1 MDASRRVLE
10 VVTDLSRRAPQRSSV
25 DDELNE
31 ELLNRASDVLH
42 VSNRLPKLLGRH
54 RPQGDSRFGQSLLE
68 AFLER
73 TLRALVVV
81 ELEEHLP
88 LAAELLPFPCH
99 ALPVHLGC
107 GLHPAGNPALSV
119 NAPVL
124 DASIDLEELEVRMIR
139 VASRTDVGPRG
150 PGLVLVADIVDEQEV
165 RDDTFADGPDVLPAK
180 GAIDLLA
187 ADRRGAVPP
196 LSG

>member
-1 MDASRRVLE
+1 MDARRRVLE

-81 ELEEHLP
+81 ALEEYLP
-88 LAAELLPFPCH
+88 LAAELLLFPC
-99 ALPVHLGC
+99 
-107 GLHPAGNPALSV
+107 
-119 NAPVL
+119 
-124 DASIDLEELEVRMIR
+124 
-139 VASRTDVGPRG
+139 
-150 PGLVLVADIVDEQEV
+150 Q
-165 RDDTFADGPDVLPAK
+165 
-180 GAIDLLA
+180 
-187 ADRRGAVPP
+187 DRKSTR
-196 LSG
+196 LNSSH